1 MTFSELREL
10 FYNAYESKVDLRL
23 EELYV
28 DHKPQTIAGW
38 FYEPHNI
45 KSPRWNNLDDYKIIG
60 LRFINTGIGVI
71 LSANTTRKHNKPT
84 EEDIQELYRRCHED
98 GTVT

>member
-23 EELYV
+23 EELYI

-45 KSPRWNNLDDYKIIG
+45 KSPRWNNLDD
-60 LRFINTGIGVI
+60 
-71 LSANTTRKHNKPT
+71 
-84 EEDIQELYRRCHED
+84 
-98 GTVT
+98 